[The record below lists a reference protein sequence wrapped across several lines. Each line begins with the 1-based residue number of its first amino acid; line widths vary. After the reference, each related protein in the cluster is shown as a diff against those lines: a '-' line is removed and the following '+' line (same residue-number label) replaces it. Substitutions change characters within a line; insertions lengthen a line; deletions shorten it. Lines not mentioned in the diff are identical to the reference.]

1 MSVQK
6 ALLLELFAILL
17 VLYGGFTILA
27 TDMMGETWAFHIG
40 FYLGLFGLIYG
51 LVGVRLV
58 DAFQNNT

>member
-17 VLYGGFTILA
+17 VLYGGFTILE
-27 TDMMGETWAFHIG
+27 TDMMGETWAFYIG

-51 LVGVRLV
+51 LIGVRIV
-58 DAFQNNT
+58 EAFRSDT